1 MKFNLDAFIDSLL
14 EFMKFDFGA
23 LIYSFLIAIIGFF
36 VGGIGAAMLT
46 MAFSYL
52 LILAYKK
59 FHKIFQEMEEEVK
72 KTKLENEEKEDHR
85 LLELEKEKQ

>member
-1 MKFNLDAFIDSLL
+1 MGTRELVCFHGKA
-14 EFMKFDFGA
+14 
-23 LIYSFLIAIIGFF
+23 SFS
-36 VGGIGAAMLT
+36 VVTMLT

-72 KTKLENEEKEDHR
+72 KTKLENEEKEDQR